1 LIILFS
7 VKKANKLYNH
17 FDKLGSKYKDYQK
30 YYKSYITERIMSSS
44 IDWNDVTKK
53 EARGSNDEDLGEV
66 QEVGPNYVLVQK
78 GMINKEKFYIPKD
91 MAESYDGNVLH
102 FRISKEDAESR
113 YMTDSP
119 PAPSSQER
127 TTTQSMPRQRQERTE
142 EEETTVPLT
151 EERLDV
157 SKKASAREATV
168 TKEPMTQTKSV
179 EVPVTHEE
187 ISVERR
193 PASGSSSTKADSP
206 VQSRTETKV
215 PLKSEEVQVT
225 KQPYVKE
232 EVSVK
237 KKPVTETKTV
247 TDQVT
252 SEKVKVKGEAGEEE
266 EV

>member
-1 LIILFS
+1 
-7 VKKANKLYNH
+7 
-17 FDKLGSKYKDYQK
+17 
-30 YYKSYITERIMSSS
+30 MSSS
-44 IDWNDVTKK
+44 IEWNDVTKK
-53 EARGSNDEDLGEV
+53 EARGSDDEDLGEV

-91 MAESYDGNVLH
+91 MADSYDGDVLH
-102 FRISKEDAESR
+102 FRISKDDAKSR

-119 PAPSSQER
+119 PPETSTRER
-127 TTTQSMPRQRQERTE
+127 TTPSMPRQRQERTT

-151 EERLDV
+151 EEKLGV
-157 SKKASAREATV
+157 SKTASSREATI
-168 TKEPMTQTKSV
+168 TKEPVTETKSV

-193 PASGSSSTKADSP
+193 PAGGSSNTAPDRP

-252 SEKVKVKGEAGEEE
+252 SEKARVKDIGGEEE

>member
-1 LIILFS
+1 M
-7 VKKANKLYNH
+7 KNC
-17 FDKLGSKYKDYQK
+17 QK
-30 YYKSYITERIMSSS
+30 YYKLYATVKAMSSS

-78 GMINKEKFYIPKD
+78 GMLKKEKFYIPKD
-91 MAESYDGNVLH
+91 MAESYDGNVLR
-102 FRISKEDAESR
+102 FRISEEDVKSK
-113 YMTDSP
+113 YMRDSP
-119 PAPSSQER
+119 PSTSTSTSTQERRTAPS
-127 TTTQSMPRQRQERTE
+127 SMPRQRQDRTAE
-142 EEETTVPLT
+142 EQETTVPLT
-151 EERLDV
+151 EERLGV
-157 SKKASAREATV
+157 SKTASSREATI
-168 TKEPMTQTKSV
+168 TKEPVTETKSV
-179 EVPVTHEE
+179 EVPLTHEE

-193 PASGSSSTKADSP
+193 PASGSSSSTTAADSP

-215 PLKSEEVQVT
+215 PLKQEQAQVT

-252 SEKVKVKGEAGEEE
+252 SEKVKVKGDSGEEE

>member
-1 LIILFS
+1 MS
-7 VKKANKLYNH
+7 
-17 FDKLGSKYKDYQK
+17 
-30 YYKSYITERIMSSS
+30 SSS
-44 IDWNDVTKK
+44 IDWSDVTKK

-66 QEVGPNYVLVQK
+66 QEVGQNYVLVQK
-78 GMINKEKFYIPKD
+78 GIINKEKFYIPRD
-91 MAESYDGNVLH
+91 LSESYDGDVLR
-102 FRISKEDAESR
+102 FRISEEDVKSR
-113 YMTDSP
+113 FMRDTP
-119 PAPSSQER
+119 PPPSSQTSPQQR
-127 TTTQSMPRQRQERTE
+127 TTTTSSMPRQERTAAAE
-142 EEETTVPLT
+142 EQETTTVPLT
-151 EERLDV
+151 EERLGV
-157 SKKASAREATV
+157 SKTASSREATI
-168 TKEPMTQTKSV
+168 TKEPVTETKSV

-193 PASGSSSTKADSP
+193 PASGSSSTTAADGP

-252 SEKVKVKGEAGEEE
+252 SEKARVKGSGREEE
-266 EV
+266 EI